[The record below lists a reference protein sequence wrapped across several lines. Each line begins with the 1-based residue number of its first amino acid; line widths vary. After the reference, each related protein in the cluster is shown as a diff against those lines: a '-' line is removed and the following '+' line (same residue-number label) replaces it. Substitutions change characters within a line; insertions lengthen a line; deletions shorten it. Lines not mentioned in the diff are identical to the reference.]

1 MQISCFCLNSHPLT
15 LAPSSSRYGGSCL
28 QQLALL
34 MVLLR
39 EFSSPLVSLTFI
51 MRILLDRLSFL
62 LRLVFSAVC
71 ICVDVDFTLWSYDP
85 VLRLS
90 TVPCSSSG
98 CSKLLQLGPFT
109 PLILI
114 LYPSP
119 SFPFHPSSQQDAPGS
134 SEFSWPL
141 GGTVMPRNTNLGTDL
156 LTVTRGLL
164 GRRGNILIP
173 SKAHT

>member
-1 MQISCFCLNSHPLT
+1 MQIFCFCANSHPLT
-15 LAPSSSRYGGSCL
+15 VAPSSSRSGGSCL

-34 MVLLR
+34 MVVLR
-39 EFSSPLVSLTFI
+39 EFSSPLASLTFI

-62 LRLVFSAVC
+62 LHLVYSALC

-109 PLILI
+109 LLI

-119 SFPFHPSSQQDAPGS
+119 SFPLHPSSLKDAPGS
-134 SEFSWPL
+134 S
-141 GGTVMPRNTNLGTDL
+141 
-156 LTVTRGLL
+156 
-164 GRRGNILIP
+164 
-173 SKAHT
+173 